1 MESTMKLL
9 LLITLF
15 LSVSCASS
23 SKSINYKID
32 GKDYQGYL
40 ATPKNSDGKKP
51 AVIVIHE
58 WWGQNDYAKMR
69 ADMLAKEGYIA
80 FALDMYGEGQTTEN
94 PEKAGEL
101 AGSVYGN
108 MKTAENRFKAAL
120 NYVKSLPN
128 VDQNKIAAIGYCFG
142 GGLVLHMA
150 RAGFDLDG
158 VISYHGTL
166 KPFGKDAKRGQIKGE
181 VLAFNGA
188 ADPMVPKA
196 QVVGFN
202 KEMKAAKVKYQ
213 SIDYP
218 GALHAFTNPG
228 ATEVGKKWNLPVA
241 YDEKADK
248 DSWSKSLAF
257 LNKVLK

>member
-1 MESTMKLL
+1 MKLL

-15 LSVSCASS
+15 LSVSCAST
-23 SKSINYKID
+23 SKSVNYKID

-40 ATPKNSDGKKP
+40 ATPKNTDGKKP

-58 WWGQNDYAKMR
+58 WWGQNDYARMR
-69 ADMLAKEGYIA
+69 ADMLAKEGYVA
-80 FALDMYGEGQTTEN
+80 FALDMYGEGKTTDN
-94 PEKAGEL
+94 PKEAGEL
-101 AGSVYGN
+101 SGAVYAN
-108 MKTAENRFKAAL
+108 MKTAEKRFQAAL

-166 KPFGKDAKRGQIKGE
+166 SPFGKSAKRGKIKGE

-188 ADPMVPKA
+188 ADPFVPKA

-213 SIDYP
+213 SVDYP
-218 GALHAFTNPG
+218 GALHAFTNPESN
-228 ATEVGKKWNLPVA
+228 EVGKKWNLPVA
-241 YDEKADK
+241 YDEKADT
-248 DSWSKSLAF
+248 DSWSKSLTF
-257 LNKVLK
+257 LNKVLQ